1 MCPNKSANPGQEAV
15 NLSYQQQATYNKE
28 LGRLQTALKSQNLL
42 DGLQQEIKD
51 LLSVE
56 AESEQDHGLQQM
68 ALQER
73 KILESQASTT
83 VRDLGWNMIQ
93 RHFHD

>member
-1 MCPNKSANPGQEAV
+1 M
-15 NLSYQQQATYNKE
+15 
-28 LGRLQTALKSQNLL
+28 GRLQTALKSQNRL

-56 AESEQDHGLQQM
+56 AESEQDRGLQQM

-73 KILESQASTT
+73 KILESQASTS
-83 VRDLGWNMIQ
+83 V
-93 RHFHD
+93 